1 MTAESG
7 ASYRCT
13 PPALRSVRVERLT
26 IDEAESGSV
35 IPRLMRWQR
44 EFMLEVMER
53 EFVIDRIT
61 VTRAATLRRPAPDPP
76 RTVPW
81 AVVPCGRPRPGMGV
95 AVPNTER
102 VTMRNVT
109 PRLERRR

>member
-1 MTAESG
+1 MTPEVG
-7 ASYRCT
+7 VPYRWT
-13 PPALRSVRVERLT
+13 PAGDAPPRVERLT
-26 IDEAESGSV
+26 IEETESGSGIARLARLHREMVLARLDRESTLDLMLAV
-35 IPRLMRWQR
+35 I
-44 EFMLEVMER
+44 EAGF
-53 EFVIDRIT
+53 
-61 VTRAATLRRPAPDPP
+61 RRPDPP
-76 RTVPW
+76 RPAPW